1 MPEIKRYV
9 DNNNNNNN
17 NNDNN
22 NNNGLTA
29 IVYLARLNGGRGM
42 RSVGNE

>member
-9 DNNNNNNN
+9 YNNIN
-17 NNDNN
+17 NNDN

-29 IVYLARLNGGRGM
+29 IVYLARLNGG
-42 RSVGNE
+42 

>member
-9 DNNNNNNN
+9 YNNIDNN
-17 NNDNN
+17 DN

-29 IVYLARLNGGRGM
+29 IVYLVRLNGG
-42 RSVGNE
+42 